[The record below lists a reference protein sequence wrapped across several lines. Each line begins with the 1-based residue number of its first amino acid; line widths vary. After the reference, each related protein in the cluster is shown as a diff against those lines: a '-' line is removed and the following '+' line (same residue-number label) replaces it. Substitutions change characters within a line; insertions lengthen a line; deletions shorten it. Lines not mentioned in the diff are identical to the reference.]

1 MSSYQLII
9 SKFLLILKLTIF
21 PVAFLD
27 FTTGADEFSQAF
39 FIASSPH
46 AGIVGLVG
54 VDALAISIKLIIFPH
69 AQIIDNFSFSID
81 KPAKSVEFIVQI
93 HAFPEATVYLN
104 PSANPLFL
112 KGCAIDHANVEI

>member
-1 MSSYQLII
+1 MK
-9 SKFLLILKLTIF
+9 SKFVLILKLAAI
-21 PVAFLD
+21 PAAFLN
-27 FTTGADEFSQAF
+27 FTFGADEFSAALF
-39 FIASSPH
+39 FTSSPH

-54 VDALAISIKLIIFPH
+54 VDALAISIKLIIFPQ

-81 KPAKSVEFIVQI
+81 KPAKSIHFIIQM

-112 KGCAIDHANVEI
+112 KGCSIDHANVEI